1 MSKSIERLSQ
11 SVIDSIAAGEV
22 LERPAN
28 LVKELVENSLDAGAT
43 EVEVDADQGGRRIK
57 VSDNGHG
64 IAGDELP
71 MALERHA
78 TSKIRAFDDL
88 FALSS
93 FGFRGE
99 ALASVAAVSR
109 LAITSRARG
118 GETANRI
125 VSEFGSIAPVDAVAG
140 AAGTLVQ
147 VEDLFQN
154 VPARLKFLKSDSS
167 ESAQIKKVMKAMALA
182 RPDVTFRL
190 KSRGELISYW
200 PATDSRVK
208 RAEQVLEHKPLYEA
222 SGQSGD
228 MTVHISFSAPD
239 KGQRTG
245 QNIWVFAQ
253 DRWIQ
258 DKTIFAAVMDAYR
271 SLLMHGEFPSAVVSI
286 LCPPENI
293 DVNVHPT
300 KAQVKFRDGS
310 EVYRLVQG
318 TLRRALERAPWAPHV
333 ADEPG
338 AAGESVPKPVQE
350 TFARELQT
358 GFSETNFKRKFEASS
373 KPAGVRAPEPPPLKL
388 SELAAAAESREAVH
402 SAPIKKDET
411 PGTEAR
417 AFEIKPYWANLQIL
431 GQANLT
437 YIVAQSRQSMIVVDQ
452 HAAHERVAFE
462 RLMSGWRDGNLEVQ
476 PYLLPLTLHLQPEE
490 VEALVSQQD
499 ALERLHI
506 SIDQSGPEAISV
518 RAAPALLKESAIRSA
533 LQKLAQEILTHQG
546 SFAFEK
552 VVGDICATM
561 ACHSVVRAGQALSA
575 DEMKALLAQMDEFPL
590 SGYCPHGRPVYVEYS
605 FAQMDRQFGRTL

>member
-1 MSKSIERLSQ
+1 MSQTIERLSQ
-11 SVIDSIAAGEV
+11 AVIDSIAAGEV

-43 EVEVDADQGGRRIK
+43 EIEVDADQGGRRVK
-57 VSDNGHG
+57 VTDNGRG
-64 IAGDELP
+64 IPGTELP
-71 MALERHA
+71 IALERHA

-88 FALSS
+88 FALRS

-109 LAITSRARG
+109 LAITSR
-118 GETANRI
+118 EPSEESANRI
-125 VSEFGSIAPVDAVAG
+125 VSEFGKISPVDAVAG

-147 VEDLFQN
+147 VEELFQN
-154 VPARLKFLKSDSS
+154 VPARLKFLKSDSG
-167 ESAQIKKVMKAMALA
+167 ESAQIKKVMKAMALS

-190 KSRGELISYW
+190 KTRGELVCFW
-200 PATDSRVK
+200 PATESRAK
-208 RAEQVLEHKPLYEA
+208 RAEQVLEQKPLFEA
-222 SGQSGD
+222 TGQSGD
-228 MTVHISFSAPD
+228 YTLHISFAAPD

-245 QNIWVFAQ
+245 QNVWLFAQ

-271 SLLMHGEFPSAVVSI
+271 SLLMHGEFPTTVVSI
-286 LCPPENI
+286 LCPPDEI

-318 TLRRALERAPWAPHV
+318 TLRRALEKAPWAPHV
-333 ADEPG
+333 TRGADMSL
-338 AAGESVPKPVQE
+338 AGPPPEPVQE
-350 TFARELQT
+350 TFSASSH
-358 GFSETNFKRKFEASS
+358 GFSAANFKRKSF
-373 KPAGVRAPEPPPLKL
+373 APEARASKTDAPSVSLG
-388 SELAAAAESREAVH
+388 ELAAAALAREA
-402 SAPIKKDET
+402 SAGTRFERT
-411 PGTEAR
+411 AVGGTEAR
-417 AFEIKPYWANLQIL
+417 AFEVKPYWANLQVL

-437 YIVAQSRQSMIVVDQ
+437 YIVAQSRQSIVVVDQ
-452 HAAHERVAFE
+452 HAAHERVAYE
-462 RLMSGWRDGNLEVQ
+462 HLMNGWRDGHLEVQ

-490 VEALVSQQD
+490 VEALMRQQE

-506 SIDQSGPEAISV
+506 NIDQSGPEAIAV

-533 LQKLAQEILTHQG
+533 LQKLAQEILSNEG

-575 DEMKALLAQMDEFPL
+575 DEMTSLLKQMDEFPL
-590 SGYCPHGRPVYVEYS
+590 SGYCPHGRPVYIEYS
-605 FAQMDRQFGRTL
+605 FSQMDRQFGRTL